1 MKKFVKIFLMLAI
14 VLLLSSCSD
23 KKFYDT
29 SINVSFYTGKNA
41 TQIPTLYDLEPYST
55 IDEPAPPTR
64 PGYAFVGWYKEAS
77 YKTPW
82 NFATDNVG
90 DRSFII
96 FAKWEPITY
105 QIIYHTNGGTLTGIY
120 PETFNLDSASTTI
133 FPTSI
138 RMTGYSFVG
147 WFLYDWKDENGKIQ
161 TKPGDP
167 GIMRV
172 PDNYAQDPQDIHLYA
187 HWKVIEVPVSFDI
200 NFPEETGKP
209 EAPKSF
215 TIKYGDTINFDEP
228 VAEGY
233 RFLGWNL
240 KADGSGEYLVN
251 GTKFTRTQN
260 TKVYAIWEKIN

>member
-1 MKKFVKIFLMLAI
+1 M
-14 VLLLSSCSD
+14 
-23 KKFYDT
+23 
-29 SINVSFYTGKNA
+29 
-41 TQIPTLYDLEPYST
+41 
-55 IDEPAPPTR
+55 
-64 PGYAFVGWYKEAS
+64 
-77 YKTPW
+77 
-82 NFATDNVG
+82 
-90 DRSFII
+90 
-96 FAKWEPITY
+96 
-105 QIIYHTNGGTLTGIY
+105 
-120 PETFNLDSASTTI
+120 
-133 FPTSI
+133 
-138 RMTGYSFVG
+138 
-147 WFLYDWKDENGKIQ
+147 YDWKDENGKIQ

-172 PDNYAQDPQDIHLYA
+172 PDNYAQDIHLYA